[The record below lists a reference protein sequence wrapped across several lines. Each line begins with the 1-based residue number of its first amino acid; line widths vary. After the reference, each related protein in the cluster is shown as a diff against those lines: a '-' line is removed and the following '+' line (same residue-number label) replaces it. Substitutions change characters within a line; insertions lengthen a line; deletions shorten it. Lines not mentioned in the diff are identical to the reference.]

1 MTREELEAKGYVKRD
16 NIIDIMKAYKVAIIS
31 VVIMAIVGFVG
42 YTIKWGFFNV
52 LKTPW
57 RIYFAIL
64 GIFIGGFALHQLI
77 HGICFGIFSGGKWKS
92 VKFGLDDETM
102 KPYSCSTE
110 AITVTQYRISR
121 FSPILFTGILPYL
134 VSIINGNFILMV
146 ASLVLFIFCGMDIL
160 ALFVV
165 RKEEKNALVFNSIKD
180 CGCIVYEIKPKTS
193 KDKENEK

>member
-31 VVIMAIVGFVG
+31 TVLVAIIGATG

-57 RIYFAIL
+57 RVYFSIL

-92 VKFGLDDETM
+92 VKFGLDDEIL

-110 AITVTQYRISR
+110 AITISKYRITR
-121 FSPILFTGILPYL
+121 LLPIIFTGVLPYV
-134 VSIINGNFILMV
+134 VSIINGNFVLMV
-146 ASLVLFIFCGMDIL
+146 ASLVLFIFCGIDLL
-160 ALFVV
+160 ALFVT
-165 RKEEKNALVFNSIKD
+165 RKEDKESLVFNSIKD
-180 CGCIVYEIKPKTS
+180 CGCIVYEIQTKNL
-193 KDKENEK
+193 KDKEN